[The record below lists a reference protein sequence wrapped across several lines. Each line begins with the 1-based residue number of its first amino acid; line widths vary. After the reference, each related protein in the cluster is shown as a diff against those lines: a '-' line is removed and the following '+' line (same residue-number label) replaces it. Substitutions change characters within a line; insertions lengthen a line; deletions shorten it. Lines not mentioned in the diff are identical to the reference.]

1 MYRWGYEIIIAR
13 VSIRQIMVYGKSS
26 MTHHLSVKHLSSVEY
41 GYREISIYG
50 RESYQPNFVTLKVN
64 SIEIKETLCY

>member
-1 MYRWGYEIIIAR
+1 
-13 VSIRQIMVYGKSS
+13 

-41 GYREISIYG
+41 GYREISIYD